1 MVLGMGLL
9 AAAAALT
16 KWIVEDGGARSGRSE
31 KGGIFFSNS
40 PNDRSFNEYI
50 IFDDINTSL
59 FLPTLHV
66 LLGHDI

>member
-9 AAAAALT
+9 AAAAAIT

-40 PNDRSFNEYI
+40 PNDRSFNVI